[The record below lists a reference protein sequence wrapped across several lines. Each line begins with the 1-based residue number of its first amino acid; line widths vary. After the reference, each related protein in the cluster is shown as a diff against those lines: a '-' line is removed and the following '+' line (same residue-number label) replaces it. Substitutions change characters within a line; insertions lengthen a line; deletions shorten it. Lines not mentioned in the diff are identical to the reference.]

1 MASPSVGSRLVAVTS
16 MASVSLQRELSECP
30 ETRESIRVFAKVV
43 GLLVAVCLA
52 PSPLW
57 EPVTSFRVL
66 LLRVLLHNGK
76 LARTPHFK

>member
-1 MASPSVGSRLVAVTS
+1 
-16 MASVSLQRELSECP
+16 
-30 ETRESIRVFAKVV
+30 
-43 GLLVAVCLA
+43 VCLA

-57 EPVTSFRVL
+57 ELVTSFRVL